1 MKKLICVML
10 SVSLML
16 LATSCNF
23 LVKNDDQEQFDYP
36 VTVGN
41 LVFEKAPDGVVVLSD
56 NLADIILACGYEG
69 KLSGRSD
76 ICTQEGLELLPSVGT
91 PDSPD
96 IGMLREMNT
105 SLVLSDEIFDDETK
119 QQIADLGADILVI
132 KPASNKNEL
141 VKLYGNIASVLG
153 GSYSGKMKAMDTF
166 DSIQESLDSMKNEVM
181 DKNVVSTVCYIYD
194 IDGDQCKVAYGN
206 DYSAELFDYAQ
217 LTNIAADD
225 DDGFI
230 GIDVLLRGNPD
241 TIFCAEG
248 VSEKLRVNEDLSS
261 LSAVLRNR
269 IYTLPEKYLKLQ
281 GNTCLVTVDYLI
293 AKTQENYTQKQKWPD
308 EFNIV
313 EEVEYVA
320 PFEPKVGIFYTV
332 GETYLPVRYIEE
344 RLIGLGYMEGEADET
359 FTVETAAAVSAFQTA
374 NGLSV
379 TGIADYDT
387 LTVLLSNDAVSSA
400 NAGEATYSPE

>member
-1 MKKLICVML
+1 MKKIVCVML
-10 SVSLML
+10 SICIMM

-23 LVKNDDQEQFDYP
+23 IIKDDDQEQFDYP

-41 LVFEKAPDGVVVLSD
+41 LVFEKTPDGIVVLSE

-76 ICTQEGLELLPSVGT
+76 TCTQEGLELLPSVGT

-96 IGMLREMNT
+96 LNKLRDMNV
-105 SLVLSDEIFDDETK
+105 SLVLTDEIFDDETK
-119 QQIADLGADILVI
+119 QRIIDLGTDIMVI

-141 VKLYGNIASVLG
+141 RKLYNNLASIFG
-153 GSYSGKMKAMDTF
+153 GSYSGKMKAMDTYE
-166 DSIQESLDSMKNEVM
+166 SIQSTLDSMKNEAV

-194 IDGDQCKVAYGN
+194 VDGDQCKVAYGN
-206 DYSAELFDYAQ
+206 DYSSEIFGYTQ

-225 DDGFI
+225 DDGFV

-248 VSEKLRVNEDLSS
+248 AAEKLRENSDLSS
-261 LSAVLRNR
+261 LSALVNNR
-269 IYTLPEKYLKLQ
+269 VYTLPEKYLALQ
-281 GNTCLVTVDYLI
+281 GNTCLVTVDYII
-293 AKTQENYTQKQKWPD
+293 AKTQENYTPKYEWPD
-308 EFNIV
+308 EFNKV
-313 EEVEYVA
+313 EEIEYVA
-320 PFEPKVGIFYTV
+320 PFEPRVGIFYTV
-332 GETYLPVRYIEE
+332 GETYTPVLYIEE

-359 FTVETAAAVSAFQTA
+359 FTTETAAAVSAFQTA
-374 NGLSV
+374 NGLTV

-387 LTVLLSNDAVSSA
+387 LTVLLSNDAISA
-400 NAGEATYSPE
+400 AHAGEVDYIP